1 MRITQTEDG
10 RPVVIVTGE
19 DLRIFTDA
27 LRGYV
32 TSGAAP
38 RRAATLLGAL
48 AVVEPS
54 NRVEPCVCG
63 SRTHRASDCPERPGR
78 RLRLL

>member
-19 DLRIFTDA
+19 DLQIFIDA

-32 TSGAAP
+32 ASGAAS
-38 RRAATLLGAL
+38 RRAVTLLGAL
-48 AVVEPS
+48 AAVESS

-63 SRTHRASDCPERPGR
+63 SRAHRTSDCPERPGR